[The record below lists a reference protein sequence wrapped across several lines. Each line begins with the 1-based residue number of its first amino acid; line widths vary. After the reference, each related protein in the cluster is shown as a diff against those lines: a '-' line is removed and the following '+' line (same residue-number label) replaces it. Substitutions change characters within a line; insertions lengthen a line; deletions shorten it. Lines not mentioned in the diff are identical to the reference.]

1 MAYQLKKR
9 GHNVTIIDK
18 ESGVAQKA
26 SGNLKAILY
35 SKTSKERSPSAD
47 FYEASMNY
55 AQQFYRRLQNKSLC
69 DG

>member
-18 ESGVAQKA
+18 ESGVAQKV

-35 SKTSKERSPSAD
+35 SKPQKKDHHLLTFMKHNELRTTI
-47 FYEASMNY
+47 
-55 AQQFYRRLQNKSLC
+55 L
-69 DG
+69 